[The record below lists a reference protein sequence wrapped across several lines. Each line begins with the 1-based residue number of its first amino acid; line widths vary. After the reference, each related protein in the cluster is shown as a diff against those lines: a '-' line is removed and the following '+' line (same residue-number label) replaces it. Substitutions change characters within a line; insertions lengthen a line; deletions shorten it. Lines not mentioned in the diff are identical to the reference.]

1 MQTRTFFFISIISF
15 LLISCGTGL
24 KIPQEQLSGINS
36 NFKGTFINISH
47 KKNSKNKASSDSDI
61 LTLINLKNKKS
72 DSVSISFTSNNEL
85 KVTYDDVIGKTTE
98 YYQGKFSKKGYYEI
112 FIRKKNIQIPPV
124 LHLLYSKID
133 IYRLRISLNKEKELI
148 IDSYYKRGGN
158 VFLLA
163 AGGSGRTQY
172 YFKATK

>member
-1 MQTRTFFFISIISF
+1 M
-15 LLISCGTGL
+15 
-24 KIPQEQLSGINS
+24 
-36 NFKGTFINISH
+36 
-47 KKNSKNKASSDSDI
+47 
-61 LTLINLKNKKS
+61 
-72 DSVSISFTSNNEL
+72 